1 MQEWGNQEV
10 TIVGE
15 LEKECLCVHDVSHSP
30 IIVNSRPTLPHK
42 AYSLPFIHRTL
53 FSFCTMRYLLLILIS
68 NIPICE
74 RAKIIQIF
82 NRCNISISYNNLPMR
97 VNQKR
102 IKKIKK
108 MYMKFFIDLNSNH
121 CAWIN
126 AVHTHT
132 LIDLHTHLNANISFP
147 SFSHRTNM

>member
-1 MQEWGNQEV
+1 MQEKENQEV

-15 LEKECLCVHDVSHSP
+15 LEKECLFVHVVSLSP
-30 IIVNSRPTLPHK
+30 MILKSRPTLPHE

-82 NRCNISISYNNLPMR
+82 NRCNISIYYNTMIIFKCL
-97 VNQKR
+97 
-102 IKKIKK
+102 
-108 MYMKFFIDLNSNH
+108 
-121 CAWIN
+121 
-126 AVHTHT
+126 
-132 LIDLHTHLNANISFP
+132 
-147 SFSHRTNM
+147 